1 MQRGTEV
8 WLEKELTVL
17 TCDSWYEGQNTTS
30 RQLLIAAFDFTVEK
44 TKTNLQINSNLSQ
57 K

>member
-8 WLEKELTVL
+8 WLEKEVTVL

-30 RQLLIAAFDFTVEK
+30 RQLLIAAFDFTYEK
-44 TKTNLQINSNLSQ
+44 TKTKLQINSNLS
-57 K
+57 